1 MIGKI
6 CGTINF
12 QKMITECLTPEG
24 ISYEVKI
31 ERTTNNE
38 RSRANPEKR
47 FSDDKGVGGFEDRLN
62 LVNQKDIEWLAW
74 NWRIMDKL

>member
-1 MIGKI
+1 MIAHI
-6 CGTINF
+6 RATINF
-12 QKMITECLTPEG
+12 QKMEAECETPEG

-31 ERTTNNE
+31 VRTTNNQ

-74 NWRIMDKL
+74 NWRIMDKQ